1 MEDNHTFLFLAYVLD
16 IQCNLLL
23 CSHHYNVFQ
32 YFRET
37 LFLSVIGKNIQ
48 ICRIPGVPIIIRY
61 SFDSNSLSRM
71 IIQNIIKSPISVN
84 LAHLQ
89 IRISLCPS
97 DSCSRSFRQV
107 NDLRFII
114 PCSSINIMVC
124 AYSTVELVTNC

>member
-1 MEDNHTFLFLAYVLD
+1 MEDNHAFLFLAYVLD
-16 IQCNLLL
+16 IQCNPLL
-23 CSHHYNVFQ
+23 CSHQYNVFQ

-37 LFLSVIGKNIQ
+37 LFLSLIGKNIQ

-71 IIQNIIKSPISVN
+71 TIKSPISVN

-107 NDLRFII
+107 NDFRFII
-114 PCSSINIMVC
+114 PCSSINIMIC
-124 AYSTVELVTNC
+124 AYSTVELVTNCW

>member
-1 MEDNHTFLFLAYVLD
+1 MYWNKDILVNSNVVGAKSYLPYKVLEDNHTFLFLAYVLD

-61 SFDSNSLSRM
+61 SFDSN
-71 IIQNIIKSPISVN
+71 N
-84 LAHLQ
+84 
-89 IRISLCPS
+89 
-97 DSCSRSFRQV
+97 
-107 NDLRFII
+107 
-114 PCSSINIMVC
+114 
-124 AYSTVELVTNC
+124 

>member
-1 MEDNHTFLFLAYVLD
+1 MEDNHTFLFLACVLD

-37 LFLSVIGKNIQ
+37 LFLSVIYKNIQ

-61 SFDSNSLSRM
+61 SFDSNNKSRM
-71 IIQNIIKSPISVN
+71 IIQDIKSLISAN
-84 LAHLQ
+84 PAHLQ